1 MTMSR
6 ADTEAGGATVGV
18 RAIVEAMTTPARS
31 VTGDLLNPVHAGPSS
46 PPDAK
51 PTPPLPAE
59 AAWPRLPPL
68 TRVWVTR
75 GDGDDE
81 AVAALRASLNLPES
95 LCRLLVLRGFAA
107 EQAAKDFL
115 KPRLDRLL
123 DPESLAGMGDAVP
136 RLGAAIDRRETILVH
151 GDYDVDGICST
162 ALYTR
167 VLRELGGTVVPFTPH
182 RLRDGYD
189 LTSAGVAAATSA
201 GARVILTADCGTVA
215 FPAVDAANAAGID
228 VIITDHHTPGPAL
241 PDAVAVVN
249 PNRADCVY
257 PDKGLAGVGVAF
269 KVCQALSAARGR
281 DPEWLRWYLD
291 LVAVATIA
299 DLAPLRGENRI
310 FARYGLRLLR
320 ETRNPGLRA
329 LMKHADVDCAREIA
343 AGQVSHVLA
352 PRINAVGRLGDATR
366 GVRLLLT
373 EDEREADALAAEME
387 AENRTRRA
395 IDRETLRQALTRL
408 EREFDPSRDFG
419 VVLAARDWHPGVI
432 GIVASRVVEHVH
444 RPTVLIAMDDDGA
457 RGRGSAR
464 SIPGFHLYDAIRDCS
479 DLLERFGGHRQAAG
493 LEVLG
498 TRLDAFTDAFNRRAA
513 AALEPED
520 LKPRV
525 HIDLELGLGE
535 ASMDLVD
542 LLRHFGPFGMGNPSP
557 VLAARGVGL
566 ARPARTVG
574 RDHARLLLK
583 QNGSR
588 LSAIGFGM
596 AGRFAESDDGS
607 RYDIAFQLRDDE
619 WNGRR
624 SIEAKLIDVH
634 DAA

>member
-1 MTMSR
+1 
-6 ADTEAGGATVGV
+6 
-18 RAIVEAMTTPARS
+18 MTTPARS
-31 VTGDLLNPVHAGPSS
+31 VTGDLLNPASAGPSS
-46 PPDAK
+46 PPSAPADA
-51 PTPPLPAE
+51 PAKDDDS
-59 AAWPRLPPL
+59 WPRLPPL

-75 GDGDDE
+75 AEHD
-81 AVAALRASLNLPES
+81 VAAVSALHASLKLPEP
-95 LCRLLVLRGFAA
+95 LCRLLAMRGFSA
-107 EQAAKDFL
+107 EEDAKDFL

-123 DPESLAGMGDAVP
+123 DPGRLAGIGTAVE
-136 RLGAAIDRRETILVH
+136 RLSAAIDRRETILVH

-167 VLRELGGTVVPFTPH
+167 VLRALDAHVVPFTPH

-189 LTSAGVAAATSA
+189 LTSSGVNAAVAA

-215 FPAVDAANAAGID
+215 FPAVEAAKQAGID
-228 VIITDHHTPGPAL
+228 VIITDHHTPGPTL

-249 PNRADCVY
+249 PNRADCDY

-291 LVAVATIA
+291 LVALATIA

-310 FARYGLRLLR
+310 FTRYGLRLLR

-329 LMKHADVDCAREIA
+329 LMKHADVDPSREIA

-352 PRINAVGRLGDATR
+352 PRINAVGRLGDAAR

-387 AENRTRRA
+387 TENRTRRA
-395 IDRETLRQALTRL
+395 IDRETLRQALVRL
-408 EREFDPSRDFG
+408 ERDFDPARDYG

-444 RPTVLIAMDDDGA
+444 RPTILIALDEDGA

-464 SIPGFHLYDAIRDCS
+464 SIPGFHLYEAIRDCG

-498 TRLDAFTDAFNRRAA
+498 TRIDAFTDAFNRRAA
-513 AALEPED
+513 SVLEPED

-525 HIDLELGLGE
+525 HIDLEIDLDA
-535 ASMDLVD
+535 ASIEIVD

-557 VLAARGVGL
+557 VMAARDVGL

-596 AGRFAESDDGS
+596 ADRFAESDEES

-619 WNGRR
+619 WDGRR
-624 SIEAKLIDVH
+624 RVEAKLIDVH
-634 DAA
+634 DAR